1 MFCTTLVLEKCLQP
15 NSCSSIK
22 KVSWIRDTFPKP
34 KLCKTLFLT
43 IKAFIR
49 KFFFWTGHRLLCLII
64 FKLPYTLVH
73 SRNKPTLHQSTT
85 RLWQVL
91 TIATTR
97 AALYVKVPHKNTPTF
112 LNRNLLTCKEK
123 AWVGY
128 MIFEYVDRYIV
139 LEKQVWK
146 NRDLIYVIV
155 KVS

>member
-1 MFCTTLVLEKCLQP
+1 MQFSLHIARILPTLHFTYPMAQTCPFQFHFA
-15 NSCSSIK
+15 IHY
-22 KVSWIRDTFPKP
+22 T
-34 KLCKTLFLT
+34 
-43 IKAFIR
+43 IR
-49 KFFFWTGHRLLCLII
+49 KLFFSTGHCLLCLIL
-64 FKLPYTLVH
+64 FKLPYTLH

-91 TIATTR
+91 TNATTR

-128 MIFEYVDRYIV
+128 MIFEYVNRYIV

-155 KVS
+155 SKLLV